1 MESTASEYTLAIFR
15 IFRFLAQNEE
25 CLLGLS
31 QTLMKNGDSAWRT
44 ENGISR

>member
-1 MESTASEYTLAIFR
+1 MESTASEYTLAIFV
-15 IFRFLAQNEE
+15 FSGFLPENEE